1 MRSWIIGI
9 LLMYFVA
16 IPQRSTLIFLGKDNY
31 LIVCVG
37 VVVCMCVCVLS
48 GHSKGWQWLC
58 YILLTRK
65 TVNKLVHVLRM
76 YIVLMYCC
84 IHFWLFATF
93 LSVRPYTYRVLLQG
107 DRGVF
112 DHLDLVWAIKLTTVH
127 VHLSNYMYNV
137 HCIICVY
144 NPLKFWYLA
153 FASSLE
159 QNSD

>member
-1 MRSWIIGI
+1 MNNWHSYSCILWPFHKEALWFSW
-9 LLMYFVA
+9 
-16 IPQRSTLIFLGKDNY
+16 GK
-31 LIVCVG
+31 ISHTCVCARCG
-37 VVVCMCVCVLS
+37 VHVCVCVS

-76 YIVLMYCC
+76 YIVLMYWC
-84 IHFWLFATF
+84 IHFWLFATV

-112 DHLDLVWAIKLTTVH
+112 DHLDLVWAIKLTIVH

-137 HCIICVY
+137 HCIICVC